1 MNKYLKL
8 MRVDQYV
15 KNVIVLL
22 PLLFSG
28 DLFTDWKII
37 PTLLGVLFFCLVSS
51 AVYLMNDIADAEA
64 DAKNPAK
71 CHRPIPSGQIP
82 KRKAYMMCITLALI
96 AIGGS
101 FLLTLVDDWNVSP
114 LAGAWIM
121 IYFMI
126 NILYSLGLKEVII
139 IDVVMIVAG
148 FVIRVFYGTIVAD
161 VIISPWFYV
170 LIACLVTFTTVG
182 KRINEKRRMNKNG
195 ICIRKVLEGISEESL
210 LVCLYLS
217 LILLNI
223 IYVIWITDLIEIGIC
238 MTNPLWTI
246 PFMILFSY
254 KCFVIIQGNETD
266 HDPLPLF
273 VRDKIWIITFLT
285 LIASIVITFYVEVP
299 IINEGVDLVNIIS
312 VYTGAFV

>member
-28 DLFTDWKII
+28 ELFTDWKII
-37 PTLLGVLFFCLVSS
+37 PTLLGVLFFCLISS
-51 AVYLMNDIADAEA
+51 AVYLMNDIADADA

-71 CHRPIPSGQIP
+71 CNRPIPSGLIP
-82 KRKAYMMCITLALI
+82 KRNAYIMCLALAFI
-96 AIGGS
+96 AVTGS
-101 FLLTLVDDWNVSP
+101 FLLVPLFGVSP
-114 LAGAWIM
+114 LAGGWIL

-126 NILYSLGLKEVII
+126 NILYSLGLKEIII

-148 FVIRVFYGTIVAD
+148 FVIRVFYGTLVAD
-161 VIISPWFYV
+161 VMISSWFYV
-170 LIACLVTFTTVG
+170 LIACLTTCTTVG
-182 KRINEKRRMNKNG
+182 KRVNETRRMNKNG

-223 IYVIWITDLIEIGIC
+223 IYVIWITDLIDMDIC
-238 MTNPLWTI
+238 ETNPLWTI

-254 KCFVIIQGNETD
+254 KCFVIIQNNNTD

-273 VRDKIWIITFLT
+273 VRDKVWILTFLT
-285 LIASIVITFYVEVP
+285 LIVSIVITFYVEVP
-299 IINEGVDLVNIIS
+299 IINDGVDLVNIIS
-312 VYTGAFV
+312 VYSGA